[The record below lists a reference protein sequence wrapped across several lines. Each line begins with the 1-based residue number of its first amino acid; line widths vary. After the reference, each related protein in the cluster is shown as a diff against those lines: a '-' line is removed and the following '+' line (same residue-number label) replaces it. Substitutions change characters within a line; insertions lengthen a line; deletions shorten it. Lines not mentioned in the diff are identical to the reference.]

1 MRPVFYDCE
10 SFYCKKSRYSLSHMS
25 MAEYILDPRFEL
37 HGAAIQWDLKTS
49 PQWYDERDLRYFLKE
64 EDWSDVFLIS
74 HHAQWDHAVL
84 SWRYDVHPKMSGC
97 TMSMARLMMGSHI
110 GVSLDSIRKEFG
122 LPPKTTPYNLFEGKR
137 WSEMS
142 DDVRRQVAEG
152 ACDEVASKVVI
163 FKRLMSM
170 GFPPAELDLID
181 SIIKMYTEPR
191 LRGDVQMLAGLWVS
205 EETKKRDSLRD
216 LGFDLSTDE
225 GRAHAE
231 SQLQSADRFA
241 DLLRE
246 EGIEP
251 ETKTS
256 PKGKQIYAF
265 SKKDDFMRDVLL
277 EHPNERVA
285 LLAQARLNVKSTILQ
300 TRAETLG
307 RAAERGPL
315 PVYLRYAGAGTLR
328 PTGGEGDNWLNFK
341 RGSTLRR
348 SICAPEGYYLA
359 PVDSSQIECRVLH
372 YLAGGPTD
380 PVIETFRKGED
391 PYVDLASRFYGEP
404 IYKPEKND
412 PRKDEM
418 EAKRGMGKQGRLM
431 CGYGASG
438 RTFKATAKAGLY
450 GPPVNIPIED
460 ADAFV
465 AMYRQMNPSICD
477 RNNGYWAQA
486 NTMLRNLAEGVHVSW
501 GPLEV
506 RDHRVFVQGR
516 PIVYDSLEWHFPD
529 ADEDNV
535 REFEERGYW
544 RLKTRFGWKKMWG
557 SKLVQNMCEG
567 VSRVIVS
574 DAMSRIKQK
583 FGIRTLNWPYDELLL
598 LIPKDAKAEETL
610 ELCKAEMRV
619 TPSWLPGLPLDCDG
633 ALGDRYSK

>member
-10 SFYCKKSRYSLSHMS
+10 SYYDRKSGYSLSHMP
-25 MAEYILDPRFEL
+25 MEQYIRDSRFQL
-37 HGAAIQWDLKTS
+37 HGAAIQWDLVTS
-49 PQWYDERDLRYFLKE
+49 PQWYDERELRYILKE

-84 SWRYDVHPKMSGC
+84 SWRYNVHPKMSGC
-97 TMSMARLMMGSHI
+97 TMSMSRLMLGSHI

-122 LPPKTTPYNLFEGKR
+122 LSPKITPYNLFEGKR
-137 WSEMS
+137 WSELS
-142 DDVRRQVAEG
+142 DSVRQQVADG
-152 ACDEVASKVVI
+152 AIDEVTSKVAI
-163 FKRLMSM
+163 FKRLLQM
-170 GFPPAELDLID
+170 GFPPVEFDLID
-181 SIIKMYTEPR
+181 SIVKMYSEPS

-216 LGFDLSTDE
+216 LGYDLSTDE
-225 GRAHAE
+225 GRKHAE
-231 SQLQSADRFA
+231 SELQSADRFA
-241 DLLRE
+241 DLLRA

-256 PKGKQIYAF
+256 PKGNEIYAF

-277 EHPNERVA
+277 EHPNERIS

-300 TRAETLG
+300 TRAEKLG
-307 RAAERGPL
+307 RTAERGPL

-348 SICAPEGYYLA
+348 SICAPEGFWLA
-359 PVDSSQIECRVLH
+359 PVDSSQIECRCLH
-372 YLAGGPTD
+372 YLAGGPD
-380 PVIETFRKGED
+380 EPVIQKFRRGED
-391 PYVDLASRFYGEP
+391 PYVDLSSQFYGEP
-404 IYKPEKND
+404 IYKPEKGD
-412 PRKDEM
+412 PRKEEM

-450 GPPVNIPIED
+450 GPPVDIPIED

-465 AMYRQMNPSICD
+465 ALYRRTNPSICHKLI
-477 RNNGYWAQA
+477 GYWAQA
-486 NTMLRNLAEGVHVSW
+486 DQMLHHLATGATIQW

-506 RDHRVFVQGR
+506 RDHRVWVQER
-516 PIVYDSLEWHFPD
+516 PIIYDSLEFHHPA
-529 ADEDNV
+529 ADEDA
-535 REFEERGYW
+535 REVDKGGYW
-544 RLKTRFGWKKMWG
+544 RLKTRFGWKTMWG

-567 VSRVIVS
+567 VARVIVS
-574 DAMSRIKQK
+574 DAMSRIKAK
-583 FGIRTLNWPYDELLL
+583 YGILSRNWPYDELLL
-598 LIPKDAKAEETL
+598 CIPKGAEAEQTL

-619 TPSWLPGLPLDCDG
+619 TPDWLPGLPLDCDG